1 MPSLNSRLAVLEM
14 SSVYCG
20 IRPPNMSDGEFV
32 AYLSGMVEPERT
44 RFISAMSNNDLA
56 ASIAVLK
63 NVKKT
68 TDEEHH
74 APT

>member
-1 MPSLNSRLAVLEM
+1 MQNLERRITALEM

-32 AYLSGMVEPERT
+32 VYVMGMAETERT
-44 RFISAMSNNDLA
+44 RFISAMSDDDLG

-63 NVKKT
+63 NANPT
-68 TDEEHH
+68 TIQEHH
-74 APT
+74 AST

>member
-1 MPSLNSRLAVLEM
+1 MLEM

-32 AYLSGMVEPERT
+32 TYLSGVAEPERT
-44 RFISAMSNNDLA
+44 RFIGAMSDDELA

-63 NVKKT
+63 NATTVK
-68 TDEEHH
+68 EHH
-74 APT
+74 APA